1 MLILVTALV
10 PQNFYFIYLVVVIFI
25 FPSSVNDLF
34 FSETYWL
41 IKGVRKMFKYYKF
54 DGLYI
59 SASSLFCHVSK
70 ISQCFALNITMFSNL
85 EIIKQTYQPSK

>member
-1 MLILVTALV
+1 M
-10 PQNFYFIYLVVVIFI
+10 
-25 FPSSVNDLF
+25 
-34 FSETYWL
+34 
-41 IKGVRKMFKYYKF
+41 MFKYYKF